1 MNNNVNKLIK
11 KNFFLFLYISII
23 CRIPIIN
30 SKNIIKIN
38 KLCRKIS
45 YTGSLIRKKLKK
57 LIQKLNKI
65 FDKFK

>member
-1 MNNNVNKLIK
+1 MNK
-11 KNFFLFLYISII
+11 ISII
-23 CRIPIIN
+23 FFI
-30 SKNIIKIN
+30 IIKIN